1 MAGGAGVGKP
11 IVVSGFAGLSSPGG
25 GSAVD
30 DDEESPPSSSFNLPL
45 RRASQQPAS
54 STAAGSQAGI
64 KLPAQVQQMVK
75 PPTNIGN
82 GPSNAAKGPV
92 AGEGR
97 GHGVLRRLSMG
108 ANSLLSRVRSLVTT
122 RSHTFPSPSLF
133 SSLFLLLR
141 LVVASLTVL
150 VCSALPCCAFSF
162 CSPILPPLRP
172 ALSPLPLSPV
182 PPCQPLSGWESDRV
196 FQLRLVDRGV

>member
-11 IVVSGFAGLSSPGG
+11 IVVSGFAGLSSTGG

-30 DDEESPPSSSFNLPL
+30 DDEDSPPSSSFNLPL
-45 RRASQQPAS
+45 RRASQQPA

-82 GPSNAAKGPV
+82 GSSNAAKGPV

-122 RSHTFPSPSLF
+122 RSHTFPSSSHFP
-133 SSLFLLLR
+133 SLFLLLR

-150 VCSALPCCAFSF
+150 VCFVLPCCALSF

-172 ALSPLPLSPV
+172 ALSLLPQSPV
-182 PPCQPLSGWESDRV
+182 PPCQPLSGWESDRD
-196 FQLRLVDRGV
+196 FLLRLVDRGV

>member
-11 IVVSGFAGLSSPGG
+11 IVVSGFAGLSSPVG

-30 DDEESPPSSSFNLPL
+30 DDEESPPSSSFLPL
-45 RRASQQPAS
+45 QRASQQPA

-82 GPSNAAKGPV
+82 GSSNGAKGPV

-133 SSLFLLLR
+133 PSLFLLLR

-150 VCSALPCCAFSF
+150 VSSVLPCCAISF
-162 CSPILPPLRP
+162 CSPILPLLRP

-182 PPCQPLSGWESDRV
+182 PPCLSLSRWESDRD
-196 FQLRLVDRGV
+196 FLLRLVDRGV